1 MKDLYTD
8 NYKILIKEIKDD
20 GKIAHALELGELIL
34 RWSYY
39 PKQSMD
45 LMWSYQ
51 ITHNIFHNTRT
62 NNPKIY
68 IEPQKTQNCQSNHE
82 EKNKAR
88 DFRKFLQS
96 YSNQNNMVLP
106 QK

>member
-20 GKIAHALELGELIL
+20 GKIAHALELGEIIL

-45 LMWSYQ
+45 LMWSL
-51 ITHNIFHNTRT
+51 
-62 NNPKIY
+62 
-68 IEPQKTQNCQSNHE
+68 SN
-82 EKNKAR
+82 
-88 DFRKFLQS
+88 
-96 YSNQNNMVLP
+96 YP
-106 QK
+106 